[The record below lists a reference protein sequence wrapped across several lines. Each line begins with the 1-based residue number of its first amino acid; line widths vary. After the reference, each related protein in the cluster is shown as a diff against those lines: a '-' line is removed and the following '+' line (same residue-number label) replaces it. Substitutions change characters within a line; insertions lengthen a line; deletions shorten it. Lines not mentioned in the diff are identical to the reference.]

1 MAVMFSADEVFE
13 MAEQIER
20 NGAKFY
26 RKAAQGFSD
35 PGIKQML
42 EELAAM
48 EVEHQQTF
56 SAMRSELPAAAQP
69 TVFDPDNETGLYL
82 RAMADGHIIDVKTDP
97 AEQLKGN
104 ETPCDILTTAIGM
117 EKDSVM
123 YYLGLAA
130 FVAAQVG
137 KDKVNNIIKEE
148 MKHITLLVNKR
159 ASIT

>member
-1 MAVMFSADEVFE
+1 MAVTFSADEIFE

-26 RKAAQGFSD
+26 RKAAKGFSD

-48 EVEHQQTF
+48 EVEHEKTF
-56 SAMRSELPAAAQP
+56 SAMRSELTAAAKP
-69 TVFDPDNETGLYL
+69 AVFDPDDEGALYL

-104 ETPCDILTTAIGM
+104 ETLCDILTAAIGM

-123 YYLGLAA
+123 FYLGLEAA
-130 FVAAQVG
+130 VSAQAG
-137 KDKVNNIIKEE
+137 KNKVRDIIKEE
-148 MKHITLLVNKR
+148 MKHIALLTNKR
-159 ASIT
+159 AGID